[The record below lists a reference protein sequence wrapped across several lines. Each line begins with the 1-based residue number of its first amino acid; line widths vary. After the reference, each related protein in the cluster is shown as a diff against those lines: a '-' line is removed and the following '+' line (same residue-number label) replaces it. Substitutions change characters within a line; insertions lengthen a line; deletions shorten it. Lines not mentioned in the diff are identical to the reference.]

1 LTFSA
6 SRIIYIGA
14 RFSGHNGDIFPL
26 NGGKNT
32 WTVSLETSA
41 IFTVICATV
50 FLYMGDQRWKARE
63 GIKNLSGILKEQAM
77 DNIRPKER
85 ALCLP
90 GAGFLLGLALFLSA
104 I

>member
-1 LTFSA
+1 MTFLA
-6 SRIIYIGA
+6 RGIIYIGA

-32 WTVSLETSA
+32 WTIGLETSA

-50 FLYMGDQRWKARE
+50 LLYMGDQRWKARE

-77 DNIRPKER
+77 DNMRPKER

-90 GAGFLLGLALFLSA
+90 GIGFFLGVVSLLAA